1 MNIVYHLTDN
11 YARIS
16 GTSIISVFENNK
28 DIDEINVYLI
38 ENGFTRETKQKFI
51 ELAEKY
57 GRKVFFE
64 NLPDLNTGGYN
75 LGLVSIKK
83 EWMFD
88 SYSRLFLDKLLPHD
102 VDKVIYLDG
111 DVLVLDS
118 LQELWDL
125 DLSGKCC
132 AACMDCISKPY
143 YNLFGIDEKNRYC
156 NSGVILI
163 DLKVWREKEISEKV
177 KNYVHKNN
185 GYVFFMEQTVF
196 NAVLQDECIFLPFKY
211 NVSTLVQVLSYKE
224 LIKLRKPLYFYSEAE
239 VKKAKDKPIIIHMTG
254 FFYVINR
261 AWNEVTNHPDRK
273 RFVEYSSLLDWDG
286 PILQKDKRNW
296 KTRLKDLI
304 IHGLPRSIVIGIVSF
319 LYNNMRVKNIR
330 NISKKI
336 ERKKEK
342 IIA

>member
-1 MNIVYHLTDN
+1 M
-11 YARIS
+11 
-16 GTSIISVFENNK
+16 
-28 DIDEINVYLI
+28 
-38 ENGFTRETKQKFI
+38 
-51 ELAEKY
+51 
-57 GRKVFFE
+57 
-64 NLPDLNTGGYN
+64 
-75 LGLVSIKK
+75 
-83 EWMFD
+83 
-88 SYSRLFLDKLLPHD
+88 
-102 VDKVIYLDG
+102 
-111 DVLVLDS
+111 
-118 LQELWDL
+118 
-125 DLSGKCC
+125 
-132 AACMDCISKPY
+132 
-143 YNLFGIDEKNRYC
+143 
-156 NSGVILI
+156 
-163 DLKVWREKEISEKV
+163 
-177 KNYVHKNN
+177 
-185 GYVFFMEQTVF
+185 
-196 NAVLQDECIFLPFKY
+196 
-211 NVSTLVQVLSYKE
+211 
-224 LIKLRKPLYFYSEAE
+224 IKLRKPLYFYSEAE